1 MNALKIYFLCIY
13 GVVACLPPSLRAQ
26 PGANSLVFGINQFF
40 MGNGDYRS
48 IGFSAGYERTFK
60 NRWVAH
66 ITGETLQAGRE
77 YRPLTTDRTRTLI
90 LNSQASDST
99 LNFPS
104 TYIGNDPYSGLAVL
118 DENTTKAIYNAIKVG
133 IGYKMIRR
141 PHHLFSLYAAAT
153 LVDMQRT
160 FIVHQATG
168 TYTGPFGGTAP
179 INLAVPFYSRI
190 LGIGVTPTLDY
201 RYVFNDKLFVGVY
214 VEGDFYINPVLW
226 GSRKHGLKIGVQ
238 F

>member
-1 MNALKIYFLCIY
+1 LLTLWVCGYIDLYFCDE
-13 GVVACLPPSLRAQ
+13 S
-26 PGANSLVFGINQFF
+26 
-40 MGNGDYRS
+40 
-48 IGFSAGYERTFK
+48 GF
-60 NRWVAH
+60 
-66 ITGETLQAGRE
+66 TLQPYIPYAWQKKGQTIRLFARNKRHRLNVLGFMSLDNRLHV
-77 YRPLTTDRTRTLI
+77 YHCVRDRSGSPQGWCEVQR
-90 LNSQASDST
+90 ST
-99 LNFPS
+99 ERSEPTHS
-104 TYIGNDPYSGLAVL
+104 PTP
-118 DENTTKAIYNAIKVG
+118 KVG